1 MNLNIRLK
9 PNMRNYIF
17 FEMRTIDKCN
27 EHSYAQYSPSRFTVL
42 PVVNFE
48 RFQQNIPDINLY
60 HTNGL
65 SAPPENT
72 RKPEVF
78 CFQGVQR
85 QPSGMKWINQ
95 ALLIKMANM
104 HFPVNNTAILK
115 PLLVRIFSTISLQCS
130 IFIPLWFFQVF

>member
-1 MNLNIRLK
+1 
-9 PNMRNYIF
+9 MRNYIF
-17 FEMRTIDKCN
+17 FQIRTIDKCS
-27 EHSYAQYSPSRFTVL
+27 EHSYAQYSPSRSTVL

-48 RFQQNIPDINLY
+48 QFQHNIPDINLY
-60 HTNGL
+60 HANGL
-65 SAPPENT
+65 SVPPENI

-115 PLLVRIFSTISLQCS
+115 PLLVGIFSTI
-130 IFIPLWFFQVF
+130 F